1 MRRARGSRRR
11 RSAAA
16 VLAACAVAS
25 GVIALHALPDGAGI
39 FFATAAMGDAAVDEL
54 RGLAVAPEHRCTP
67 YNRGDYPYS
76 QSIEAEI
83 VAAQGG
89 RVYGPYTGRFFRSTG
104 DTDIEHI
111 VAVSEAHDSGLCA
124 AGSVVRL
131 RFASDLLNLTLA
143 APEVNRCGGGGKC
156 GGDAAQWLP
165 PMNRCW
171 FAARAVAVKRKYRLT
186 VDRHEAAA
194 LGDVLSDCDT
204 TDMVVTTGDAVPPAR
219 ADDPVAGGRDGSR
232 AIPSVI
238 PDALRRWDDNGNGRI
253 TCAEARRHG
262 IAPVARGH
270 PAYGFMFDRDGDG
283 TVCE

>member
-1 MRRARGSRRR
+1 MKR
-11 RSAAA
+11 RSSPPRAA
-16 VLAACAVAS
+16 
-25 GVIALHALPDGAGI
+25 
-39 FFATAAMGDAAVDEL
+39 E
-54 RGLAVAPEHRCTP
+54 CT
-67 YNRGDYPYS
+67 
-76 QSIEAEI
+76 
-83 VAAQGG
+83 
-89 RVYGPYTGRFFRSTG
+89 GPYTGRFFQSTG

-156 GGDAAQWLP
+156 GGDAAQCLP

-204 TDMVVTTGDAVPPAR
+204 TDMVVTTGDTVLPAR